1 MTTHKRRSISE
12 TCNYPEPPECGAP
25 CGALEALAHEN
36 AMLLAYVSELE
47 AMLPPDAVTRARFRM
62 KPADLDPEEGS

>member
-1 MTTHKRRSISE
+1 MTTHKRRSLADAY
-12 TCNYPEPPECGAP
+12 NYPEPPECGTP

-47 AMLPPDAVTRARFRM
+47 AVLPPDSVTQARFKM